1 MGLRPA
7 RPPRSSPDSRLA
19 ALDRWL
25 GGLRRCAYCVV
36 VLSGDV
42 DAQSVERVR
51 AVALATIATIDADEI
66 LIDLSAVPSSTPPA

>member
-1 MGLRPA
+1 
-7 RPPRSSPDSRLA
+7 
-19 ALDRWL
+19 
-25 GGLRRCAYCVV
+25 VV

-66 LIDLSAVPSSTPPA
+66 IIDLSAVPSSTPPA